1 MPVPKGTRIGGRK
14 KGTPNKA
21 TRGFLEAQA
30 ELQRR
35 FDKELSKKFGGG
47 TKLDALIETLVKNAI
62 LGDGEALRV
71 VMDRWAGRPKQ
82 DIGLT
87 APGGGTITIISEIPR
102 PDRGNGS

>member
-1 MPVPKGTRIGGRK
+1 MAKGAKTGGRK
-14 KGTPNKA
+14 KGVTNKA

-30 ELQRR
+30 ELQKR
-35 FDKELSKKFGGG
+35 FDRELAKKFGSG

-62 LGDGEALRV
+62 VGDSESIRV

-87 APGGGTITIISEIPR
+87 AAQGGSITIISNIPR
-102 PDRGNGS
+102 PERGNPT

>member
-1 MPVPKGTRIGGRK
+1 MTGKKTGGRQ
-14 KGTPNKA
+14 KGSANKA
-21 TRGFLEAQA
+21 NRGFLEAQA

-35 FDKELSKKFGGG
+35 FDHELKKKFGSG

-62 LGDGEALRV
+62 IGDSDSIRV

-87 APGGGTITIISEIPR
+87 DGEGRAIPIQLVTNLNL
-102 PDRGNGS
+102 PDPHA